1 MKIRRIFPFK
11 QSAMCVF
18 AWSVA
23 FVPCLHFCRVWYI
36 CWWGCFNTMSM
47 SRTIPRL
54 LLAPCS
60 LLLAPCSLLLA
71 PRPRPRLGWQTT
83 PDAIATYSRTYA
95 QAVSGRPAKMRF
107 DAASLRFEL
116 CYAVA
121 PSVAEPTVIY
131 VRYFI
136 LCCALLCFALV
147 CFVLGCYSVLCCQW
161 CFLV

>member
-1 MKIRRIFPFK
+1 LHDLLRLIRVYIF
-11 QSAMCVF
+11 V
-18 AWSVA
+18 VYDI
-23 FVPCLHFCRVWYI
+23 FVDEGALTRCPCLVQF
-36 CWWGCFNTMSM
+36 
-47 SRTIPRL
+47 P
-54 LLAPCS
+54 ACS
-60 LLLAPCSLLLA
+60 LLLAPR

-147 CFVLGCYSVLCCQW
+147 CFVLGCYSVLRCRL